1 MDKTT
6 FNAPLQ
12 PKVYGAWLLHNL
24 LADAPLD
31 FFVLYSSASSVLGM
45 YGQANYAAGNAF
57 LDALTYYRQRLGLP
71 ALSINWGS
79 WSEIGIG
86 ARANISEQL
95 AQHGMGEI
103 APEKGLKILERLLLQ
118 TPPQAAVLP
127 IDWRVWRK
135 SGNPLL
141 TTFETVVPPAEATEQ
156 ASIESYQLVQDLLLL
171 GTQAER
177 KQFIESHLHELMAR
191 IMRLEPAELDPRQP
205 LNVLGI
211 DSIMAVEL
219 RNKIEEGFGINL
231 SVVDLLR
238 GSNLSDVADQ
248 TLSHLHMQDDDEI
261 ADLLAE
267 IEQLSPEEVEMLLM
281 DNN

>member
-1 MDKTT
+1 
-6 FNAPLQ
+6 
-12 PKVYGAWLLHNL
+12 
-24 LADAPLD
+24 
-31 FFVLYSSASSVLGM
+31 
-45 YGQANYAAGNAF
+45 
-57 LDALTYYRQRLGLP
+57 
-71 ALSINWGS
+71 
-79 WSEIGIG
+79 
-86 ARANISEQL
+86 
-95 AQHGMGEI
+95 
-103 APEKGLKILERLLLQ
+103 
-118 TPPQAAVLP
+118 VLP

-141 TTFETVVPPAEATEQ
+141 TTFETVVPTAEATEQ

-248 TLSHLHMQDDDEI
+248 ALSHLHMQDDDEI